1 MPPDNIN
8 IQGGKKLV
16 DGEDVLRMILQTIYK
31 EKGKGELI
39 GRMFWEF
46 YFKQYTWLKEIGSDD
61 DTNGVGHMPQ
71 FAGWLQLMADY

>member
-8 IQGGKKLV
+8 IQGGKKLF

-39 GRMFWEF
+39 RGMFWEF
-46 YFKQYTWLKEIGSDD
+46 YFLQGEKKQRT
-61 DTNGVGHMPQ
+61 
-71 FAGWLQLMADY
+71 